1 MVQYEEE
8 SNRKP
13 DRNSHIID
21 LPQQNDCE
29 EEDGLDEQQEMNSS
43 VDQEDPEPPQI
54 KEEQEELCSI
64 QEGEQLGLKQETDTF
79 MVTPAYEESEESQ
92 HVDSGSTRNVELKN
106 RRRYRKRSCNK
117 RVDNTAVSMSLSQTG
132 TRGKSFQCDVCGKT
146 FHEKYN
152 FTKHQRVHTDLQH
165 EEEEGLDGQQVFN
178 QEKNSSLDQEDP
190 EPPQIKEEQ
199 EELCSSQEGDQLG
212 LKQEAE
218 GIIVWTGEERLRLL
232 KTIWKPVIKLQRVDL
247 HQQHVFKDEEVLTT
261 QQVFNQE
268 RNYSLGQEDPELPQI
283 KEEQEEVCSRQEG
296 EQLGLKQEADTS
308 FMVTPTYEESDHRE
322 PEPNSK
328 QLLFH
333 NSPEE
338 ESRDQEESQHVDSI
352 STKNAELKERRHY
365 RKRSYNKRADN
376 TAVSGSQSKTD
387 IIKKS
392 LKCDTCGKTFRK
404 KNHLTTHLRIHTG
417 EKPYS
422 CSTCGKSFSLNSTL
436 KTHTRLHTGERP
448 YACITCG
455 KKFIHKSDLERHVR
469 THTGEKPY
477 SCGTCG
483 REFRLNSTLKTHI
496 RVHTGEKPYSC
507 STCGKQ
513 FTEKSSLRTHIRIHT
528 GEKPR
533 CCSICGKRFSDISG
547 VIKHMRFHTG
557 EKPYPCSTCG
567 KRFSQKSDMARHVRI
582 HTGDKPH
589 GCNICGKIFIQRTSL
604 KKHMRIH
611 TR

>member
-1 MVQYEEE
+1 MSGTCWCHYQYK
-8 SNRKP
+8 SNIQP
-13 DRNSHIID
+13 FLFSPCFYNFTPNFLETLALATFLLLAFFFPCLS
-21 LPQQNDCE
+21 
-29 EEDGLDEQQEMNSS
+29 DGLDEQQEMNSS

-152 FTKHQRVHTDLQH
+152 FTKHQRVHT
-165 EEEEGLDGQQVFN
+165 G
-178 QEKNSSLDQEDP
+178 EKLYP
-190 EPPQIKEEQ
+190 
-199 EELCSSQEGDQLG
+199 CRTHG
-212 LKQEAE
+212 KQF
-218 GIIVWTGEERLRLL
+218 L
-232 KTIWKPVIKLQRVDL
+232 
-247 HQQHVFKDEEVLTT
+247 
-261 QQVFNQE
+261 
-268 RNYSLGQEDPELPQI
+268 Y
-283 KEEQEEVCSRQEG
+283 
-296 EQLGLKQEADTS
+296 
-308 FMVTPTYEESDHRE
+308 
-322 PEPNSK
+322 
-328 QLLFH
+328 
-333 NSPEE
+333 
-338 ESRDQEESQHVDSI
+338 
-352 STKNAELKERRHY
+352 
-365 RKRSYNKRADN
+365 N

-547 VIKHMRFHTG
+547 VIKHMRFHTVQAFPAPVIINSVVLIPTCILFG
-557 EKPYPCSTCG
+557 PKTVMYKTTENSAGPYEDRLDEKAKKKVTR
-567 KRFSQKSDMARHVRI
+567 KKSKD
-582 HTGDKPH
+582 
-589 GCNICGKIFIQRTSL
+589 
-604 KKHMRIH
+604 
-611 TR
+611 

>member
-232 KTIWKPVIKLQRVDL
+232 KTIWKPVIKLQR
-247 HQQHVFKDEEVLTT
+247 
-261 QQVFNQE
+261 
-268 RNYSLGQEDPELPQI
+268 
-283 KEEQEEVCSRQEG
+283 
-296 EQLGLKQEADTS
+296 TS
-308 FMVTPTYEESDHRE
+308 TSSM
-322 PEPNSK
+322 
-328 QLLFH
+328 
-333 NSPEE
+333 
-338 ESRDQEESQHVDSI
+338 
-352 STKNAELKERRHY
+352 
-365 RKRSYNKRADN
+365 
-376 TAVSGSQSKTD
+376 
-387 IIKKS
+387 
-392 LKCDTCGKTFRK
+392 
-404 KNHLTTHLRIHTG
+404 
-417 EKPYS
+417 
-422 CSTCGKSFSLNSTL
+422 
-436 KTHTRLHTGERP
+436 
-448 YACITCG
+448 
-455 KKFIHKSDLERHVR
+455 
-469 THTGEKPY
+469 
-477 SCGTCG
+477 
-483 REFRLNSTLKTHI
+483 
-496 RVHTGEKPYSC
+496 
-507 STCGKQ
+507 
-513 FTEKSSLRTHIRIHT
+513 SLRTR
-528 GEKPR
+528 
-533 CCSICGKRFSDISG
+533 
-547 VIKHMRFHTG
+547 
-557 EKPYPCSTCG
+557 
-567 KRFSQKSDMARHVRI
+567 RFSQPSRSLIRRGTTVWAR
-582 HTGDKPH
+582 
-589 GCNICGKIFIQRTSL
+589 RTQSFHRLKRNRRKCAAGRRESSL
-604 KKHMRIH
+604 D
-611 TR
+611 